1 LTIKL
6 KVIFNSF
13 FERIINQ
20 NISLSNIV
28 GSGFKI
34 RTINSIKYF
43 STGVLAGAMNE

>member
-6 KVIFNSF
+6 NVIFNSF

-20 NISLSNIV
+20 NISLFNIV

-34 RTINSIKYF
+34 RTINNIKYF
-43 STGVLAGAMNE
+43 STGVLAGATNE